1 MKGFIISKAN
11 LSTSVYQA
19 FNLLWPFGSLELE
32 TQHHL
37 EASRITFYQ
46 PNAGVGPNG
55 VDLHGARLDASPDWA
70 GNLGGFYCRRFRP
83 SLVPPGTIVSGI
95 GSGGPLLQQASFSDL
110 CLQPIDTICVPMVE
124 FPVAI
129 LAKLA
134 AGSCVALRGSALLL
148 IRCGEAILGL
158 LFELLLPFGAITD
171 YVVQRTTAVAF
182 ARTIGRGVPR
192 WLLMLAC
199 LLLLLPGWVLL
210 LLPGWLLL
218 MLLLLGWLLLMLLLL
233 GWLLLH
239 DTCLYLK
246 D

>member
-1 MKGFIISKAN
+1 MVK
-11 LSTSVYQA
+11 LS
-19 FNLLWPFGSLELE
+19 
-32 TQHHL
+32 
-37 EASRITFYQ
+37 
-46 PNAGVGPNG
+46 
-55 VDLHGARLDASPDWA
+55 
-70 GNLGGFYCRRFRP
+70 
-83 SLVPPGTIVSGI
+83 
-95 GSGGPLLQQASFSDL
+95 
-110 CLQPIDTICVPMVE
+110 
-124 FPVAI
+124 VAI
-129 LAKLA
+129 LAKPA

-148 IRCGEAILGL
+148 IRLGEAILGL
-158 LFELLLPFGAITD
+158 LFELLFPFGAITD

-218 MLLLLGWLLLMLLLL
+218 MLLLLGWLLL
-233 GWLLLH
+233 H